1 MKRGLYRN
9 TLGRELEVVGYV
21 ANVGRIRCL
30 PGIFE
35 AVSHDELFG
44 SETWLVTPESMEGAG
59 YELIEE
65 KID

>member
-9 TLGRELEVVGYV
+9 TLGAELEVVGYV
-21 ANVGRIRCL
+21 TNVGRIRTL

-35 AVSHDELFG
+35 AVQRDELFG
-44 SETWLVTPESMEGAG
+44 STTYLVTPQSMVDCG